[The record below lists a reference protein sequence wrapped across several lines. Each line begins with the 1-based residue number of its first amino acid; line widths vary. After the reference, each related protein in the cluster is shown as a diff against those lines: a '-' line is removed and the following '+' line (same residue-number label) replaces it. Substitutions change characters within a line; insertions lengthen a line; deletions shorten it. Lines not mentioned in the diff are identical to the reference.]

1 MSDPSPSTHSLLANT
16 AMKRPRQWT
25 LSAMPDTPRF
35 LPHTTV
41 ATVIERSGQFL
52 LVEEVS
58 QGIAV
63 LNQPAGH
70 LEQHESLIDAAA
82 RETLEETC
90 WHSDITAYLGVTIV
104 TAQNGI
110 CYLRHSF
117 VATALEFDNTLT
129 RDSSIIDTSCCWRF
143 NIRRFYYCFRSPSWG
158 IFQSKLHV

>member
-1 MSDPSPSTHSLLANT
+1 MVWREVDSVNERKGELL
-16 AMKRPRQWT
+16 KEEE
-25 LSAMPDTPRF
+25 
-35 LPHTTV
+35 
-41 ATVIERSGQFL
+41 ERK
-52 LVEEVS
+52 
-58 QGIAV
+58 GIGERKE
-63 LNQPAGH
+63 PAGH

-129 RDSSIIDTSCCWRF
+129 RDSSIIDTHWMSREALVA
-143 NIRRFYYCFRSPSWG
+143 
-158 IFQSKLHV
+158 SKKPLRHGVVLDVIDRYIAGTAVSLDLVRHL